1 MNNKC
6 ITNELETKSIISHSK
21 TKLKDNNKKLMK
33 IIAFNKLNYSDWILE
48 VIECTDNHKFFVEEL
63 NDYIEAET
71 GEVNY
76 FDDWYNITD
85 LIKMGLLVDNSDDT
99 WSIMIN

>member
-1 MNNKC
+1 MF
-6 ITNELETKSIISHSK
+6 TELFELTS
-21 TKLKDNNKKLMK
+21 
-33 IIAFNKLNYSDWILE
+33 LNHEPES
-48 VIECTDNHKFFVEEL
+48 VEEL

-76 FDDWYNITD
+76 FDDWYNIND

-99 WSIMIN
+99 WSIMIDV